1 MRILGIDPG
10 SRIVGFGCIE
20 TSRSPAAP
28 RPAGPHAAPLYP
40 RIANQGS
47 LSGGAAGRTRLVE
60 AGVIRAGGSELGLGE
75 RLRRIGD
82 GLDALLRR
90 LGVDQVALEEAFFG
104 KSVQS
109 ALRIGEA
116 RGVAILATARA
127 DLPLFQYAP
136 ATIKRSVCGAGAAS
150 KERVGSLVATW
161 LGLAAPVRPHDASDA
176 LAVALCHL
184 FRSPLAAPPDARI
197 GLPERAGPGSFP
209 GLGLD
214 GEPRSPIIRER

>member
-1 MRILGIDPG
+1 
-10 SRIVGFGCIE
+10 
-20 TSRSPAAP
+20 
-28 RPAGPHAAPLYP
+28 
-40 RIANQGS
+40 
-47 LSGGAAGRTRLVE
+47 VE
-60 AGVIRAGGSELGLGE
+60 AGVIRVGGSELGLGE

-116 RGVAILATARA
+116 RGVVILATARA